1 MKRFLLL
8 FVALIAMAGLH
19 AQSYNVVI
27 TTSNGT
33 TIALSANDINNIS
46 FNNGQLVVNGTD
58 IAKLATTTKLDS
70 LEKAYQQDLNMLMA
84 AVNDLYYRSDRM
96 TQAVQDSIEAL
107 KQMLGVDTVDV
118 SAAVAEVKQ
127 QIETYKA
134 QIEEN
139 RAYMQMLASEL
150 DAVMQQY
157 ETQEKEIVTLQ
168 ADNTVLKE
176 QIATLQA
183 DIENLKAVIANL
195 EAALDNHINS
205 TTTNQ

>member
-70 LEKAYQQDLNMLMA
+70 LEKAYQQDRDMLMA
-84 AVNDLYYRSDRM
+84 VVNTLYARSESM
-96 TQAVQDSIEAL
+96 TQAVQDSIAAL

-134 QIEEN
+134 QIEE
-139 RAYMQMLASEL
+139 RV
-150 DAVMQQY
+150 AVMEKQTYDVLNTVMVKTEEQNQQINDLK
-157 ETQEKEIVTLQ
+157 TQIAALQ
-168 ADNTVLKE
+168 AEAEK
-176 QIATLQA
+176 
-183 DIENLKAVIANL
+183 LKAVIANL
-195 EAALDNHINS
+195 ETALSNHINS

>member
-70 LEKAYQQDLNMLMA
+70 LEKAYQQDRDMLMA
-84 AVNDLYYRSDRM
+84 VVNALYARSESM

-134 QIEEN
+134 QIEE
-139 RAYMQMLASEL
+139 RV
-150 DAVMQQY
+150 AVMEKQTYDVLNTVMVKTEEQNQQINDLK
-157 ETQEKEIVTLQ
+157 TQIAALQ
-168 ADNTVLKE
+168 AEAEK
-176 QIATLQA
+176 
-183 DIENLKAVIANL
+183 LKAVIANL
-195 EAALDNHINS
+195 ETALSNHINS

>member
-70 LEKAYQQDLNMLMA
+70 LEKAYQQDRDMLMA
-84 AVNDLYYRSDRM
+84 VVNTLYARSESM
-96 TQAVQDSIEAL
+96 TQAVQDSIAAL

-134 QIEEN
+134 QIEE
-139 RAYMQMLASEL
+139 RV
-150 DAVMQQY
+150 AVMEKQTYDVLNTVMVKTEEQNQQINDLK
-157 ETQEKEIVTLQ
+157 TQIAALQ
-168 ADNTVLKE
+168 AE
-176 QIATLQA
+176 A
-183 DIENLKAVIANL
+183 ENLKAVIANL
-195 EAALDNHINS
+195 EAALSNHINS